1 MTHTPIRINM
11 WAGPRNI
18 STTMMRSFE
27 NRPDTEVIDE
37 PFYSYYLTESGAAH
51 PMRAESMAALPPTF
65 QGVVDLLTAP
75 GAAAPVMFHKQ
86 IAYHF
91 LDERELPLGWLTGQR
106 TFLLIRDPRAMV
118 ASYAKK
124 FDDIAPIIGSLRVQ
138 SRIFNYLAD
147 DNAPCPIVDA
157 ADILKNPDGMLRA
170 LCAALNLPFTEKM
183 LSWPAGR
190 RASDGVWG
198 PHWYDAVEE
207 STGFRPYVEKTIDLT
222 PAQEEIAEACAPG
235 YRFLHERRLT
245 V

>member
-27 NRPDTEVIDE
+27 NRPDTDVIDE
-37 PFYSYYLTESGAAH
+37 PFYAYYLKETGAPH
-51 PMRAESMAALPPTF
+51 PMRAESMAALPQTF
-65 QGVVDLLTAP
+65 EGVVDLLTAP
-75 GAAAPVMFHKQ
+75 EAASPVIFHKQ

-91 LDERELPLGWLTGQR
+91 LDERQLPLDWLDGQR

-124 FDDIAPIIGSLRVQ
+124 FDDIAPITGSLGVQ
-138 SRIFNYLAD
+138 KRIFDHLTARG
-147 DNAPCPIVDA
+147 APCPVVDA
-157 ADILKNPDGMLRA
+157 ADILKNPEGVLRA
-170 LCAALNLPFTEKM
+170 LCAALDLAFVGDM

-198 PHWYDAVEE
+198 PHWYDAVEQ

-222 PAQEEIAEACAPG
+222 AAQEEIADACAPG
-235 YRFLHERRLT
+235 YRFLHGRRLT